1 MALETEI
8 AAFTAMKAKPEEHH
22 SGKWVVFHGE
32 TFVDAFDSFETAA
45 REAVRR
51 FGAGPYL
58 IRQAGGPPL
67 TPSGIR
73 HVLASSCQLLTAGFG
88 IPMFMLMGNLAVI
101 SGSGNAGLRS
111 AAVAVALAER

>member
-8 AAFTAMKAKPEEHH
+8 AAFTAMKAKLEEHH

-32 TFVDAFDSFETAA
+32 TFVDTFDSFETAA

-58 IRQAGGPPL
+58 IRQVGGPPL
-67 TPSGIR
+67 TPP
-73 HVLASSCQLLTAGFG
+73 ASAMYWPVHANC
-88 IPMFMLMGNLAVI
+88 
-101 SGSGNAGLRS
+101 
-111 AAVAVALAER
+111 